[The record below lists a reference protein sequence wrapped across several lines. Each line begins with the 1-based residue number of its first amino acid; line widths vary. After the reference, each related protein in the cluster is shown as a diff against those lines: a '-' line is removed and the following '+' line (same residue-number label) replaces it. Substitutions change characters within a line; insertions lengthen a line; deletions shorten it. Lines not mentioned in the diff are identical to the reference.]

1 MQLNRLTGGGCET
14 GSKTDVVFC
23 TRRVR
28 CGGPP
33 MSATGKGD
41 WGQQQRFDCG
51 ERDTNTSQKASRVTE
66 SMSDFY
72 DLHQADTVMMTCYR
86 TNCLEEDFSA
96 LKESDKRRATF
107 LLRPLCVKKKG
118 REKYSPPS
126 KEKQVPSSSP
136 PCRVSSFQPLASP
149 FVDGHHS
156 MTCPASPP
164 STTCVSRGGGKWSFL
179 GCPTTSVCGRIY
191 R

>member
-1 MQLNRLTGGGCET
+1 MLCSVLAGSGVAVHPCQPQVKATEGNNRDLIAENVTQT
-14 GSKTDVVFC
+14 HHK
-23 TRRVR
+23 
-28 CGGPP
+28 
-33 MSATGKGD
+33 
-41 WGQQQRFDCG
+41 
-51 ERDTNTSQKASRVTE
+51 KASRVTE
-66 SMSDFY
+66 SMSDFH

-107 LLRPLCVKKKG
+107 LLRPLWVKKK
-118 REKYSPPS
+118 REGEIFSPS

-164 STTCVSRGGGKWSFL
+164 STTCVSRGGGK
-179 GCPTTSVCGRIY
+179 
-191 R
+191 